1 MCRRTGPGRCITG
14 GERLFAGFVY
24 IVIGEFSLG
33 LFFWLR
39 GIGRRSLFRLRFI
52 LFTHKNRTIQSAKGF
67 AHLLVSQRYHWIYS
81 RGSPG
86 RNITGRDA
94 NQR

>member
-1 MCRRTGPGRCITG
+1 MCCCTGPGRRIAR

-33 LFFWLR
+33 LFFGLG
-39 GIGRRSLFRLRFI
+39 GIGRRTLFRLWLI
-52 LFTHKNRTIQSAKGF
+52 LFAHKNRTIQPGKSF
-67 AHLLVSQRYHWIYS
+67 ACLLVSQRYHWIYS

-86 RNITGRDA
+86 WNITGSNAD
-94 NQR
+94 QR